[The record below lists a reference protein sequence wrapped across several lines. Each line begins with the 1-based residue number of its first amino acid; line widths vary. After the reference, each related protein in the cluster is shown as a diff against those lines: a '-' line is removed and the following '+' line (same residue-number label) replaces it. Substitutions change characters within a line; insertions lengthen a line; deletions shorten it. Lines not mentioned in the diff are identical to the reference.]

1 MVNGIN
7 SQKEIVLKKYI
18 GIVTVVLISHIGW
31 SESQIAFVDMQELFT
46 RFYKTELAQDQI
58 RQQADEMKLEQDI
71 MKDNIEEI
79 RSNVEQLRAD
89 SRDTMLSEEVRSN
102 KRVLMEEQLI
112 EMQRLEQE
120 MNEYEKLRTQQIDE
134 QNTRMTKKLFDEIQ
148 NQIITYSKAQGFDAV
163 IDRAAQ
169 SRIGI
174 NVIAYVDPIADIT
187 GAVLKNL
194 NEGYDQVVPLVEEEA
209 Q

>member
-1 MVNGIN
+1 M
-7 SQKEIVLKKYI
+7 KKYI
-18 GIVTVVLISHIGW
+18 GIVAVMLISHAGW
-31 SESQIAFVDMQELFT
+31 SESQIAFVDMQDLFT
-46 RFYKTELAQDQI
+46 RFYKTQLAQDQI

-79 RSNVEQLRAD
+79 RSNIEQLRAD
-89 SRDTMLSEEVRSN
+89 SRDKMLSTEVRSN

-148 NQIITYSKAQGFDAV
+148 DQIITYSKAKGYDAV
-163 IDRAAQ
+163 IDRSAQ

-174 NVIAYVDPIADIT
+174 NVIAYVSPIADIT
-187 GAVLKNL
+187 EVILQNL
-194 NEGYDQVVPLVEEEA
+194 NEGYNELVPLSEEEA
-209 Q
+209 E

>member
-1 MVNGIN
+1 M
-7 SQKEIVLKKYI
+7 
-18 GIVTVVLISHIGW
+18 LISHVGW
-31 SESQIAFVDMQELFT
+31 SESQIVFVDMQDLFT
-46 RFYKTELAQDQI
+46 RFYKTQLAQDQI

-89 SRDTMLSEEVRSN
+89 SRDAMLSEEVRSN

-163 IDRAAQ
+163 VDRVAQ

-174 NVIAYVDPIADIT
+174 NVIAYVNPNVDIT
-187 GAVLKNL
+187 EAVLKNL
-194 NEGYDQVVPLVEEEA
+194 NEGYEQVAPLVEEEEL
-209 Q
+209 

>member
-1 MVNGIN
+1 M
-7 SQKEIVLKKYI
+7 KKYI
-18 GIVTVVLISHIGW
+18 GIVAVVLISHAGW
-31 SESQIAFVDMQELFT
+31 SESQIAFVDMQDLFK
-46 RFYKTELAQDQI
+46 RFYKTQLAQDQI

-79 RSNVEQLRAD
+79 RSNIEQLRAD
-89 SRDTMLSEEVRSN
+89 SRDAMLSVEVRSN

-120 MNEYEKLRTQQIDE
+120 MNEYEKLRTQQIEE

-148 NQIITYSKAQGFDAV
+148 DQIITYSKANGFDAV
-163 IDRAAQ
+163 MDRAAQ

-174 NVIAYVDPIADIT
+174 NVIAYVSPIADIT
-187 GAVLKNL
+187 EVILQNL
-194 NEGYDQVVPLVEEEA
+194 NEGYDEMNYSSEEEVE
-209 Q
+209 

>member
-1 MVNGIN
+1 M
-7 SQKEIVLKKYI
+7 KKYI
-18 GIVTVVLISHIGW
+18 GIIAVALISHAGW
-31 SESQIAFVDMQELFT
+31 SESQIAFVDMQDLFT
-46 RFYKTELAQDQI
+46 RFYKTQLAQDQI

-79 RSNVEQLRAD
+79 RSNIEQLRAD
-89 SRDTMLSEEVRSN
+89 SRDVMLSVEIRSN

-148 NQIITYSKAQGFDAV
+148 DQIITYSKANGFDAV
-163 IDRAAQ
+163 MDRSAQ

-174 NVIAYVDPIADIT
+174 NVIAYVSPIADIT
-187 GAVLKNL
+187 EDILQNL
-194 NEGYDQVVPLVEEEA
+194 NEGYDQMNSLSEEEA
-209 Q
+209 E

>member
-1 MVNGIN
+1 M
-7 SQKEIVLKKYI
+7 KKYI
-18 GIVTVVLISHIGW
+18 GIVTVILISHVGW
-31 SESQIAFVDMQELFT
+31 SESQIVFVDMQDLFT
-46 RFYKTELAQDQI
+46 RFYKTQLAQDQI

-89 SRDTMLSEEVRSN
+89 SRDAMLSEEVRSN

-163 IDRAAQ
+163 VDRVAQ

-174 NVIAYVDPIADIT
+174 NVIAYVNPNVDIT
-187 GAVLKNL
+187 EAVLKNL
-194 NEGYDQVVPLVEEEA
+194 NEGYEQVAPLVEEEEL
-209 Q
+209 

>member
-1 MVNGIN
+1 M
-7 SQKEIVLKKYI
+7 
-18 GIVTVVLISHIGW
+18 LISHVGW
-31 SESQIAFVDMQELFT
+31 SESQIVFVDMQDLFT
-46 RFYKTELAQDQI
+46 RFYKTQLAQDQI
-58 RQQADEMKLEQDI
+58 RQQADEMKLEQGI

-163 IDRAAQ
+163 VDRAAQ

-174 NVIAYVDPIADIT
+174 NVIAHVNPNVDIT
-187 GAVLKNL
+187 EAVLKNL
-194 NEGYDQVVPLVEEEA
+194 NEGYEQVAPLVEEEEL
-209 Q
+209 

>member
-1 MVNGIN
+1 M
-7 SQKEIVLKKYI
+7 KKYI
-18 GIVTVVLISHIGW
+18 GIVAVVLISHAGW
-31 SESQIAFVDMQELFT
+31 SESQIAFVDMQDLFK
-46 RFYKTELAQDQI
+46 RFYKTQLAQDQI

-79 RSNVEQLRAD
+79 RSNIEQLRAD
-89 SRDTMLSEEVRSN
+89 SRDAMLSVEVRSN

-120 MNEYEKLRTQQIDE
+120 MNEYEKLRTRQIEE

-148 NQIITYSKAQGFDAV
+148 DQIITYSKANGFDAV
-163 IDRAAQ
+163 MDRSAQ

-174 NVIAYVDPIADIT
+174 NVIAYVSPIADIT
-187 GAVLKNL
+187 EVILQNL
-194 NEGYDQVVPLVEEEA
+194 NEGYDEMNYSSEEEVE
-209 Q
+209 

>member
-1 MVNGIN
+1 M
-7 SQKEIVLKKYI
+7 KKYI
-18 GIVTVVLISHIGW
+18 GIVTVVLISHLGW
-31 SESQIAFVDMQELFT
+31 SESQIVFVDMQDLFT
-46 RFYKTELAQDQI
+46 RFYKTQLAQDQI

-79 RSNVEQLRAD
+79 RSNIEQLRAD
-89 SRDTMLSEEVRSN
+89 SRDTMLSTEVRSN

-148 NQIITYSKAQGFDAV
+148 DQIITYSKAKGYDAV
-163 IDRAAQ
+163 IDRSAQ

-174 NVIAYVDPIADIT
+174 NVIAYVSPIADIT
-187 GAVLKNL
+187 EVILQNL
-194 NEGYDQVVPLVEEEA
+194 NEGYDEVIPLSEEEA
-209 Q
+209 E

>member
-1 MVNGIN
+1 M
-7 SQKEIVLKKYI
+7 KKYI
-18 GIVTVVLISHIGW
+18 GIIAVALISHVGW
-31 SESQIAFVDMQELFT
+31 SEIQIAFVDMQDLFT
-46 RFYKTELAQDQI
+46 RFYKTQLAQDQI

-79 RSNVEQLRAD
+79 RSNIEQLRAD
-89 SRDTMLSEEVRSN
+89 SRDVMLSVEVRSN

-148 NQIITYSKAQGFDAV
+148 DQIVTYSKANGFDAV
-163 IDRAAQ
+163 MDRSAQ

-174 NVIAYVDPIADIT
+174 NVIAYVSPIADIT
-187 GAVLKNL
+187 EDILQNL
-194 NEGYDQVVPLVEEEA
+194 NEGYDQMNSLSEEEA
-209 Q
+209 E

>member
-1 MVNGIN
+1 M
-7 SQKEIVLKKYI
+7 
-18 GIVTVVLISHIGW
+18 LISHIGW

-46 RFYKTELAQDQI
+46 RFYKTQLAQDQI

-79 RSNVEQLRAD
+79 RSNIEQLRTD
-89 SRDTMLSEEVRSN
+89 SRDTMLSAEVRSN

-112 EMQRLEQE
+112 QMQRLEQE

-148 NQIITYSKAQGFDAV
+148 DQIITYSKANGFDAV

-174 NVIAYVDPIADIT
+174 NVIAYVSPIADIT
-187 GAVLKNL
+187 EVVLQNL
-194 NEGYDQVVPLVEEEA
+194 NEGFDQVIPIVEEEVE
-209 Q
+209 

>member
-1 MVNGIN
+1 M
-7 SQKEIVLKKYI
+7 KKYI
-18 GIVTVVLISHIGW
+18 LILAVMLISHIGW

-46 RFYKTELAQDQI
+46 RFYKTQLAQDQI

-79 RSNVEQLRAD
+79 RSNIEQLRTD
-89 SRDTMLSEEVRSN
+89 SRDTMLSAEVRSN

-112 EMQRLEQE
+112 QMQRLEQE

-148 NQIITYSKAQGFDAV
+148 DQIITYSKANGFDAV

-174 NVIAYVDPIADIT
+174 NVIAYVSPIADIT
-187 GAVLKNL
+187 EVVLQNL
-194 NEGYDQVVPLVEEEA
+194 NEGFDQVIPIVEEEVE
-209 Q
+209 

>member
-1 MVNGIN
+1 M
-7 SQKEIVLKKYI
+7 KKYI
-18 GIVTVVLISHIGW
+18 VIVTVMLISYVGW
-31 SESQIAFVDMQELFT
+31 SESQLVFVDMQDLFT
-46 RFYKTELAQDQI
+46 RFYKTQLAQDQI

-79 RSNVEQLRAD
+79 RSNVEQLRVD
-89 SRDTMLSEEVRSN
+89 SRDVILSEEIRSN

-112 EMQRLEQE
+112 EMQRLDQE

-148 NQIITYSKAQGFDAV
+148 NEIITYSKAQGFDAV
-163 IDRAAQ
+163 VDRAAQ

-174 NVIAYVDPIADIT
+174 NVIAYVNPTADIT
-187 GAVLKNL
+187 EAVLKNL
-194 NEGYDQVVPLVEEEA
+194 NEGYDQVAPLVEEEE

>member
-1 MVNGIN
+1 M
-7 SQKEIVLKKYI
+7 KKYI
-18 GIVTVVLISHIGW
+18 GIVAVVLISHAGW
-31 SESQIAFVDMQELFT
+31 SESQIAFVDMQDLFK
-46 RFYKTELAQDQI
+46 RFYKTQLAQDQI

-79 RSNVEQLRAD
+79 RSNIEQLRAD
-89 SRDTMLSEEVRSN
+89 SRDAMLSVEVRSN

-120 MNEYEKLRTQQIDE
+120 MNEYEKLRTRQIEE

-148 NQIITYSKAQGFDAV
+148 DQIITYSKANGFDAV
-163 IDRAAQ
+163 MDRAAQ

-174 NVIAYVDPIADIT
+174 NVIAYVSPIADIT
-187 GAVLKNL
+187 EVILQNL
-194 NEGYDQVVPLVEEEA
+194 NEGYDEMNYSSEEEVE
-209 Q
+209 

>member
-1 MVNGIN
+1 
-7 SQKEIVLKKYI
+7 LKKYI
-18 GIVTVVLISHIGW
+18 GIVAVMLISHAGW
-31 SESQIAFVDMQELFT
+31 SESQIAFVDMQDLFT
-46 RFYKTELAQDQI
+46 RFYKTQLAQDQI

-79 RSNVEQLRAD
+79 RSNIEQLRAD
-89 SRDTMLSEEVRSN
+89 SRDKMLSTEVRSN

-148 NQIITYSKAQGFDAV
+148 DQIITYSKAKGYDAV
-163 IDRAAQ
+163 IDRSAQ

-174 NVIAYVDPIADIT
+174 NVIAYVSPIADIT
-187 GAVLKNL
+187 EVILQNL
-194 NEGYDQVVPLVEEEA
+194 NEGYNELVPLSEEEA
-209 Q
+209 E

>member
-1 MVNGIN
+1 M
-7 SQKEIVLKKYI
+7 KKYI
-18 GIVTVVLISHIGW
+18 GIVTVMLISHLGW
-31 SESQIAFVDMQELFT
+31 SESQIAFVDMQDLFT
-46 RFYKTELAQDQI
+46 RFYKTQLAQDQI

-79 RSNVEQLRAD
+79 RSNIEQLRAD
-89 SRDTMLSEEVRSN
+89 SRDAMLSVEVRSN

-120 MNEYEKLRTQQIDE
+120 MNEYEKLRTQQIEE

-148 NQIITYSKAQGFDAV
+148 DQIITYSKANGFDAV
-163 IDRAAQ
+163 MDRAAQ

-174 NVIAYVDPIADIT
+174 NVIAYVSPIADIT
-187 GAVLKNL
+187 EVILQNL
-194 NEGYDQVVPLVEEEA
+194 NEGYDEMNYSSEEEVE
-209 Q
+209 

>member
-1 MVNGIN
+1 M
-7 SQKEIVLKKYI
+7 KKYI
-18 GIVTVVLISHIGW
+18 LILAVMLISHIGW

-46 RFYKTELAQDQI
+46 RFYKTQLAQDQI

-79 RSNVEQLRAD
+79 RSSIEQLRTD
-89 SRDTMLSEEVRSN
+89 SRDAMLSTEVRSN

-112 EMQRLEQE
+112 QMQRLEQE

-148 NQIITYSKAQGFDAV
+148 DQIITYSKANGFDAV

-174 NVIAYVDPIADIT
+174 NVIAYVSPIADIT
-187 GAVLKNL
+187 EVVLQNL
-194 NEGYDQVVPLVEEEA
+194 NEGYDQVIPLAEEGVE
-209 Q
+209 

>member
-1 MVNGIN
+1 M
-7 SQKEIVLKKYI
+7 KKYI
-18 GIVTVVLISHIGW
+18 GIVAVVLISHAGW
-31 SESQIAFVDMQELFT
+31 SESQIAFVDMQDLFK
-46 RFYKTELAQDQI
+46 RFYKTQLAQDQI

-79 RSNVEQLRAD
+79 RSNIEQLRAD
-89 SRDTMLSEEVRSN
+89 SRDAMLSVEVRSN

-120 MNEYEKLRTQQIDE
+120 MNEYEKLRTRQIEE

-148 NQIITYSKAQGFDAV
+148 DQIITYSKAKSYDAV
-163 IDRAAQ
+163 IDRSAQ

-174 NVIAYVDPIADIT
+174 NVIAYVSPIADIT
-187 GAVLKNL
+187 EVILQNL
-194 NEGYDQVVPLVEEEA
+194 NEGYDEMNYSSEEEVE
-209 Q
+209 